1 LEHHTCWPW
10 ATAASECITWESVN
24 WRAMKRRSREL
35 DWQLV
40 MARIIVP
47 GKGSTNDPTLRSF
60 ALFLLPFLNW
70 LVKITVC
77 RRSRSD
83 LTRLVTSPPK
93 FFLNDGKKTR
103 DLQIGFCLLVYAI
116 SRYDQQCTEFC

>member
-1 LEHHTCWPW
+1 
-10 ATAASECITWESVN
+10 
-24 WRAMKRRSREL
+24 MKRRSREL

-116 SRYDQQCTEFC
+116 SRYDQQCTEFCYVIECACCPQQLIL